1 MTAADP
7 ITPITAKLI
16 ELLAHWPRQRVA
28 ELILDYPEAAAAVL
42 NGEIRELL
50 GPVPGNKQPYGW
62 PAVDD
67 SAVGF
72 FDESFPQVLR
82 TIPDPPLVLF
92 YEGRLAL
99 LGETSIA
106 VVGARKC
113 TSQGKLNAETLAR
126 ELAALGVHI
135 VSGLALGI
143 DGAAHKGAL
152 AAGGAAQ
159 TIAVLGAGLQQVYP
173 QRHRNLARQIVTAG
187 GLLVSE
193 YPASKGPRPYQFP
206 ERNRLISGVS
216 LATVVVEAGDRSG
229 SLITARFAA
238 EQGRDVMAM
247 PGPVQSFVSN
257 GCHRLIQQGAGLVT
271 DATQVIANA
280 GIEQQALPRQP
291 AIEIASV
298 KLSDTSQQIVN
309 CLQGY
314 AVTLDEL
321 LSQTQIPT
329 RELTCALVELELLG
343 FVQQGPLGYIR
354 MS

>member
-1 MTAADP
+1 
-7 ITPITAKLI
+7 
-16 ELLAHWPRQRVA
+16 
-28 ELILDYPEAAAAVL
+28 
-42 NGEIRELL
+42 
-50 GPVPGNKQPYGW
+50 
-62 PAVDD
+62 
-67 SAVGF
+67 
-72 FDESFPQVLR
+72 
-82 TIPDPPLVLF
+82 
-92 YEGRLAL
+92 
-99 LGETSIA
+99 
-106 VVGARKC
+106 
-113 TSQGKLNAETLAR
+113 
-126 ELAALGVHI
+126 
-135 VSGLALGI
+135 LGI

-173 QRHRNLARQIVTAG
+173 QRHRNLARQIVNAG

-193 YPASKGPRPYQFP
+193 YPASRGPRPFQFP

-216 LATVVVEAGDRSG
+216 LATVVVEASDRSG

-280 GIEQQALPRQP
+280 GIEQQALLSQP
-291 AIEIASV
+291 TLETASV
-298 KLSDTSQQIVN
+298 KLSETSQQIVD

-314 AVTLDEL
+314 AVTLDEIMT
-321 LSQTQIPT
+321 QTQIPT

-354 MS
+354 TS